1 MDSSWLYFTR
11 ESETYEKGLDEYL
24 DYMFKTEAMNGQISC
39 PCKDCR
45 DMLWV
50 ERDNAKMHL
59 ICVGFMKGYRFPAAI
74 TKQFDSPI
82 IDAEDDMSGLVQGA
96 FHWFSYDEE
105 QNENL
110 SIPNINAEQFYN
122 VLRDSK
128 KELYP
133 GCKKFSVLSFIIRLY
148 HSKCVGKCNDKGFN
162 MILDTVREAFPDA
175 TIPKSLYEVRKII
188 RDLGLGYEKIDACE
202 NDCMLYW
209 KENKDKIKCDVC
221 NKSRYKESRQGNE
234 DDQSNTADDNGQKI
248 GAKVLR
254 YFPLIPRLQR
264 LFMSPKTAV
273 TMRWH
278 EEGRTKDGF
287 LRHPADSPTWK
298 TLDSINLAFA
308 KDVRNVR
315 LGLASD
321 GFNPFG
327 NKNLSHNVYMRPLV
341 DELKELWDTGVM
353 TYDSSTKT
361 NFYMRAGLLWTISD
375 FPAYANLSGWST
387 KGQLSCP
394 CCHKYTISQWLTF
407 GKIFC
412 FMGHTD
418 LEIPLRYLTGAEVL
432 EELNGCVFK
441 FGKLVKDNPDLPYNW
456 KKWSIFFEL
465 PYWEKNLIRH
475 NLDVMHT
482 EKNVCDNVVGTLM
495 NIDGKTKD
503 HLKAR
508 RDLKAMGIRKELH
521 PQNLPNDKVY
531 LPPTCYSLS
540 KNEKERF
547 YEVLKG
553 VKVPDGYASNI
564 SRCIQLKP
572 LKMSNLKSHDNHTL
586 MQQLLPVAIR
596 DVLPKH
602 VHSVVMKLCR
612 YYRQLCSKVLN
623 PNDLVQMEH
632 DIIKIL
638 RDLERIFPPSFF
650 DVMVH
655 LSVHLASE
663 AKLGGPVQYCWMYPV
678 ESKPEGSIA
687 EGYLADVCLSFC
699 SLYLSSDVKTIHNKK
714 GQNYQV
720 DGNEDEDVLPIFSM
734 SGHHIGASHMETVD
748 QDNLAIAHSCV
759 LFNCSEIEFLRT
771 EHLAVTRTRQGK
783 RKRREREIQQLHS
796 DNFASWFHE
805 QALHAIGDNRITAD
819 IRKLVS
825 GPDEMVKKYN
835 GYVINGYRFNNKH
848 LEKNRRTQNS
858 GVMLAAITNSFASA
872 RDNNPIMG
880 YVTYYGVIN
889 YIVELQYAVER
900 SVVLFHC
907 DWIPSGSSIKFNE
920 NGYTTV
926 NFDRLRTP
934 KEPFILASQA
944 QQVFY
949 VADCVHKGLK
959 VVIKVT
965 HRDFFNMDEQTCIED
980 VDEHLQSDIPMGPQ
994 VDEILNIDLV
1004 RTYMEGTV
1012 IENTEVDV
1020 EVES

>member
-1 MDSSWLYFTR
+1 MDPSWLYFTR

-50 ERDNAKMHL
+50 ERDDAKTHL
-59 ICVGFMKGYRFPAAI
+59 ICVGFIKGYRFPAAV
-74 TKQFDSPI
+74 TKQFDSPMM
-82 IDAEDDMSGLVQGA
+82 DAEDDMSGLVQGA
-96 FHWFSYDEE
+96 FHWFSDDEE
-105 QNENL
+105 ENENL
-110 SIPNINAEQFYN
+110 SIPNINAERVYN

-148 HSKCVGKCNDKGFN
+148 HSKCVSKCNDKGFN

-188 RDLGLGYEKIDACE
+188 KDLGLGYEKIDACE

-209 KENKDKIKCDVC
+209 KENKDKTKCDVC
-221 NKSRYKESRQGNE
+221 KKSRYKESGQGNE

-248 GAKVLR
+248 RAKVLR

-264 LFMSPKTAV
+264 LFMSPKMAV

-287 LRHPADSPTWK
+287 LRHPSGSPAWK
-298 TLDSINLAFA
+298 TLDSINPAFA

-327 NKNLSHNVYMRPLV
+327 NKNLSYSTWPVVLIPYNLPPWLCMKKPYILQTLLIPGPCAPGNNIDVYMRPLL
-341 DELKELWDTGVM
+341 DELKELWDTGVT

-394 CCHKYTISQWLTF
+394 CCHKYTISQWLSF
-407 GKIFC
+407 GKKFC

-418 LEIPLRYLTGAEVL
+418 LEIPLPYLTGAEVL

-441 FGKLVKDNPDLPYNW
+441 FGKLVKDNQDLPYNW
-456 KKWSIFFEL
+456 KKRSIFFEL

-482 EKNVCDNVVGTLM
+482 EKNVCDNVVGTLL

-503 HLKAR
+503 HLKAC

-531 LPPTCYSLS
+531 LPPACYSLS

-553 VKVPDGYASNI
+553 VKVPDGYAANI

-572 LKMSNLKSHDNHTL
+572 PKMSNLKSHDNHIL

-596 DVLPKH
+596 DVLSKH
-602 VHSVVMKLCR
+602 VRSVVMKLCR
-612 YYRQLCSKVLN
+612 Y
-623 PNDLVQMEH
+623 
-632 DIIKIL
+632 
-638 RDLERIFPPSFF
+638 
-650 DVMVH
+650 
-655 LSVHLASE
+655 
-663 AKLGGPVQYCWMYPV
+663 
-678 ESKPEGSIA
+678 
-687 EGYLADVCLSFC
+687 
-699 SLYLSSDVKTIHNKK
+699 
-714 GQNYQV
+714 
-720 DGNEDEDVLPIFSM
+720 
-734 SGHHIGASHMETVD
+734 
-748 QDNLAIAHSCV
+748 
-759 LFNCSEIEFLRT
+759 
-771 EHLAVTRTRQGK
+771 
-783 RKRREREIQQLHS
+783 
-796 DNFASWFHE
+796 
-805 QALHAIGDNRITAD
+805 
-819 IRKLVS
+819 
-825 GPDEMVKKYN
+825 
-835 GYVINGYRFNNKH
+835 
-848 LEKNRRTQNS
+848 
-858 GVMLAAITNSFASA
+858 
-872 RDNNPIMG
+872 
-880 YVTYYGVIN
+880 
-889 YIVELQYAVER
+889 
-900 SVVLFHC
+900 
-907 DWIPSGSSIKFNE
+907 
-920 NGYTTV
+920 
-926 NFDRLRTP
+926 
-934 KEPFILASQA
+934 
-944 QQVFY
+944 
-949 VADCVHKGLK
+949 
-959 VVIKVT
+959 
-965 HRDFFNMDEQTCIED
+965 
-980 VDEHLQSDIPMGPQ
+980 
-994 VDEILNIDLV
+994 
-1004 RTYMEGTV
+1004 
-1012 IENTEVDV
+1012 
-1020 EVES
+1020 

>member
-1 MDSSWLYFTR
+1 M
-11 ESETYEKGLDEYL
+11 YEKGLDEYL
-24 DYMFKTEAMNGQISC
+24 DYMFKIEAMNGQISC

-50 ERDNAKMHL
+50 ERDDAKTHL
-59 ICVGFMKGYRFPAAI
+59 ICVGFMKGYRFPAAV
-74 TKQFDSPI
+74 TKQFDSPMM
-82 IDAEDDMSGLVQGA
+82 DAEDDMSGLVQGA
-96 FHWFSYDEE
+96 FHWFSDDEE
-105 QNENL
+105 ENENL
-110 SIPNINAEQFYN
+110 SIPNINAEWFYN

-133 GCKKFSVLSFIIRLY
+133 GCKKFSILSFIIRLC

-175 TIPKSLYEVRKII
+175 TILKSLYEVRKII

-209 KENKDKIKCDVC
+209 KENKDKTKCDIC

-234 DDQSNTADDNGQKI
+234 DDQSNTANDNGQKI
-248 GAKVLR
+248 GSKVLR

-264 LFMSPKTAV
+264 FFMSPKMAV

-278 EEGRTKDGF
+278 EEGRTKDDF
-287 LRHPADSPTWK
+287 LRHPADSPAWK
-298 TLDSINLAFA
+298 TFVSINPAFA
-308 KDVRNVR
+308 KDVCNVR

-341 DELKELWDTGVM
+341 DELKEMWDTGVM

-361 NFYMRAGLLWTISD
+361 NFYMR
-375 FPAYANLSGWST
+375 
-387 KGQLSCP
+387 
-394 CCHKYTISQWLTF
+394 
-407 GKIFC
+407 
-412 FMGHTD
+412 
-418 LEIPLRYLTGAEVL
+418 
-432 EELNGCVFK
+432 
-441 FGKLVKDNPDLPYNW
+441 PD
-456 KKWSIFFEL
+456 K
-465 PYWEKNLIRH
+465 
-475 NLDVMHT
+475 
-482 EKNVCDNVVGTLM
+482 
-495 NIDGKTKD
+495 KTKD

-508 RDLKAMGIRKELH
+508 CDLKAMGIRKELH
-521 PQNLPNDKVY
+521 PQNLPNEKVY
-531 LPPTCYSLS
+531 LPPACYSLS

-553 VKVPDGYASNI
+553 VKVPDGYAANI

-572 LKMSNLKSHDNHTL
+572 PKMSNLKSHDNHIL

-602 VHSVVMKLCR
+602 V
-612 YYRQLCSKVLN
+612 Q
-623 PNDLVQMEH
+623 
-632 DIIKIL
+632 
-638 RDLERIFPPSFF
+638 RIFPPSFF
-650 DVMVH
+650 DVLVH
-655 LSVHLASE
+655 LSVHLATE
-663 AKLGGPVQYCWMYPV
+663 AKLGGLIQYRWMYPV
-678 ESKPEGSIA
+678 ERYLATLKSYVRNKSKPEGSIA
-687 EGYLADVCLSFC
+687 EGYLADE
-699 SLYLSSDVKTIHNKK
+699 Y
-714 GQNYQV
+714 
-720 DGNEDEDVLPIFSM
+720 EDVLPIFSM
-734 SGHHIGASHMETVD
+734 SGRLIGASQMETVD

-805 QALHAIGDNRITAD
+805 QVKALHAIGDNRITAD
-819 IRKLVS
+819 IRKFAS
-825 GPDEMVKKYN
+825 GPDEKVKKYN
-835 GYVINGYRFNNKH
+835 GYVINGYRFHNKH

-858 GVMLAAITNSFASA
+858 GVMLAAITNSLVSA
-872 RDNNPIMG
+872 RDNNPIVG
-880 YVTYYGVIN
+880 DVTYYGVIN
-889 YIVELQYAVER
+889 YIVKLQYAVER

-907 DWIPSGSSIKFNE
+907 DWIPSGSSIKVDE

-926 NFDRLRTP
+926 NFDHLRTP

-959 VVIKVT
+959 VMIKAT
-965 HRDFFNMDEQTCIED
+965 PRDFFDMDEQTCIED
-980 VDEHLQSDIPMGPQ
+980 VDEHLQSDIPMY
-994 VDEILNIDLV
+994 IRHATHDL
-1004 RTYMEGTV
+1004 
-1012 IENTEVDV
+1012 
-1020 EVES
+1020 